1 MKRRVAVVALVVV
14 ALQLLANLP
23 GVGAASG
30 TVPSRTSGWTDD
42 HYLTAGTVDVSG
54 LDTIA
59 AEFTIELRPGARV
72 RGRWEC
78 DTFAWTAVLMSWS
91 PDQTANLTL
100 AVNRNNVPATYMSP
114 VPAGVSQC
122 IYHLF
127 SEADATAQFRI
138 TAALVVISW
147 SPGGPDPSAGV
158 PTDTLPPADPTVTP
172 PGPEWTYCPA
182 VVPSGF
188 VGPPGPSL
196 CPLATPTPEPSAEP
210 EHLCEGTMRYVSTY
224 GQAKYWD
231 GASSS
236 GAVRCNASYTYQSGD
251 IFHVYGSIATY
262 ASTSRPAL
270 NSYLTYDN
278 GAGAQVRWAPTG
290 LSCYQ
295 QDLSTSSTDVGTA
308 PLGAFDCYSTWPV
321 PEFNQIWVRTS
332 GEAWECGGGGG
343 WGPGSS
349 RDCYTVNYTVD
360 IVDGPSAPTPGP
372 TGTPGPTVGPAPTP
386 SPTPPPVGAGQPG
399 WPSMLPVDICQN
411 DPTIAACQPVT
422 PVPTLQSAPPG
433 QGGGPGGSPEPHGV
447 EDCED
452 SVLVKPGTLP
462 YESIPPNE
470 FPGLTVDVGKYVAW
484 VGGAVNN
491 LGRTASNVAIWGNN
505 TAIDYVVP
513 GECVGVMATDLVEE
527 AQTRVPFAWF
537 AEAQA
542 ALGDG
547 VTGTVA
553 FPVFEIAGTSVD
565 VNAVMTPAA
574 AALSP
579 WRGVLAA
586 FIWLGVVIVIARKL
600 MGTVGAGEGGG

>member
-1 MKRRVAVVALVVV
+1 MKRRIVVVVLVVV
-14 ALQLLANLP
+14 SLQLLTNLP
-23 GVGAASG
+23 GAGAASG

-42 HYLTAGTVDVSG
+42 HYLTAGTVDVSD

-78 DTFAWTAVLMSWS
+78 DTFAWTSVLMSWS
-91 PDQTANLTL
+91 PGQTANLTL

-138 TAALVVISW
+138 TAALVVITW
-147 SPGGPDPSAGV
+147 SPGGPEPSAGV
-158 PTDTLPPADPTVTP
+158 SMDTLPPADPTAEP

-210 EHLCEGTMRYVSTY
+210 EHVCTGVSRYVSTY
-224 GQAKYWD
+224 GQAKYWTP
-231 GASSS
+231 AQQF
-236 GAVRCNASYTYQSGD
+236 RCGEAFNVQSGD
-251 IFHVYGSIATY
+251 VLHVYGTIETY
-262 ASTSRPAL
+262 GGQVRSNFPD
-270 NSYLTYDN
+270 YLTYDG
-278 GAGAQVRWAPTG
+278 GAGPQIRWSPTG
-290 LSCYQ
+290 LSCYES
-295 QDLSTSSTDVGTA
+295 DLLTVSGAVGSA
-308 PLGAFDCYSTWPV
+308 PLSFDCYSTWPALPLYTEV
-321 PEFNQIWVRTS
+321 WVRHQ
-332 GEAWECGGGGG
+332 GDGWECGGGGG
-343 WGPGSS
+343 WGPGVS

-422 PVPTLQSAPPG
+422 PMPTLQSAPPG

-452 SVLVKPGTLP
+452 SVLAKPGTLP
-462 YESIPPNE
+462 YESIPPND

-491 LGRTASNVAIWGNN
+491 LGRTAANIGVWGNN
-505 TAIDYVVP
+505 TAIEYVVP
-513 GECVGVMATDLVEE
+513 GECIGVMAIDLVDE

-537 AEAQA
+537 AEAQE
-542 ALGDG
+542 ALAGG
-547 VTGTVA
+547 ATGTVA
-553 FPVFEIAGTSVD
+553 FPVFEIAGTSID